1 MRLAVGDRVQPDKA
15 LGTIEK
21 IRTSKEGYLVAEVL
35 WDTGARM
42 PEPSLPS
49 GNGPGVQ
56 SAPALGSLSLS
67 SKAER
72 PEPSFNA

>member
-21 IRTSKEGYLVAEVL
+21 IRTSKEGCLVAQVL

-42 PEPSLPS
+42 PEP
-49 GNGPGVQ
+49 V
-56 SAPALGSLSLS
+56 SA
-67 SKAER
+67 
-72 PEPSFNA
+72 